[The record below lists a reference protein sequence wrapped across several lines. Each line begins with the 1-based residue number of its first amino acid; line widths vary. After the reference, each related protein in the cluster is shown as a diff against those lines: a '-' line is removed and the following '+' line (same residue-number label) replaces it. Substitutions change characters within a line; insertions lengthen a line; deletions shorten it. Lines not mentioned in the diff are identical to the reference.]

1 MKEAITPEKM
11 TAPVALTGKGKSI
24 SYEAQQRRVIRYLE
38 TNSNGLNYIE
48 AEPLGI
54 ARLGARI
61 FELKARGYTFLTIY
75 EDAIDQYGNLH
86 KGVARYFLTGY
97 PAKEAA

>member
-1 MKEAITPEKM
+1 MKKAIIPERM
-11 TAPVALTGKGKSI
+11 TASVALTGKSHSI
-24 SYEAQQRRVIRYLE
+24 STDTQQRRVIEYLE
-38 TNSNGLNYIE
+38 TYSGGLNYIK

-54 ARLGARI
+54 SRLAARI
-61 FELKARGYTFLTIY
+61 SELKDKGYAFLTIY
-75 EDAIDQYGNLH
+75 EDAVDQYGNMH